1 MSDLL
6 NRLKDFLLDNKTTN
20 IPEIKYLQESDITL
34 TINRG
39 FTELYRLK
47 PENPILF
54 LSKWLSRESRA
65 KELEKKYKDNKIKR
79 ENLEIKYYQQEK
91 QKYILQQRDF
101 QAKKVRKDD
110 EDSLIQEIKECKDFW
125 LGFNHICERLKTLTK
140 ATGCYIG
147 IYDQKR
153 RAVKEDDDMD
163 GHLDPSGT
171 KVLRY
176 IGWNNDHQFLD
187 GECLEPNQG
196 VTYDLI
202 TTKPAQ
208 EGNIENQNQ
217 ENKNPD
223 PNQQNVNE
231 GEKKEE
237 VVEKKLEDTVKTL
250 LIEDVVN
257 DNRIKFFKE
266 PRLGCYLALDLTYKT
281 SLSYNSL
288 LSAIQ
293 CTKNYEASKE
303 EQEARKKEWN
313 EKQEEIKSQINEL
326 KEAKIKEEE
335 AKKIAEEK
343 ALEAEAK
350 AKLAAANEN
359 DPNKPQEEKKDNA
372 PPQQQGNNSQGNI
385 NKKDNSIEHGESIE
399 ALEKQLTEWSEEPVK
414 LQDYDKE
421 EKNIYMCLD
430 TLGQDRVFSKDEIK
444 YIKIVGAN
452 IRDSL
457 EKLEQSLLEKDR
469 DIRIKFLND
478 EAKLKAE
485 EKYSDEKYDEFA
497 SNYVSQFYSSEEYK
511 SKGITD
517 EDAKAF
523 EGDLAKMKYLKNIL
537 LEGDCQNI
545 LLTFQDFEFVEYL
558 KIFQN
563 LFYFAKMNPLDINEL
578 KTNKLEWK
586 RARKFW
592 KDLFPYT
599 KEYNPVGPK
608 PEEIKSIYKLN
619 KIKEN
624 LESCLTKRDEV
635 KAYSQ
640 TLLMFIDLIL
650 HIIKVRHDNI
660 IDRIC
665 KTAVYK
671 DKREQ
676 IIKNNN
682 EIDEERQKIIDAAK
696 AQNPNVKI
704 PGENENKE
712 EVKEGEEEK
721 KEGEE
726 NKQENKENENKDS
739 PKENEKKEEGKEKKE
754 EKKEDNKEKKEENK
768 PESEQGENKEGE
780 QKENEENNQDE
791 IDSAKLAEDLQKF
804 DEEHPKQEVP
814 PDVEYDIDNDYDI
827 DQAERDL
834 VINNALQAANNA
846 ANSQDKK
853 QPAAAPTTGAN
864 PQPSNPP
871 PATKPNAPA

>member
-6 NRLKDFLLDNKTTN
+6 TRLKDLLLDNKTSN
-20 IPEIKYLQESDITL
+20 IPEIKFLQESDITL

-39 FTELYRLK
+39 FTELYRAK

-65 KELEKKYKDNKIKR
+65 KELEKKYKDNKIKK
-79 ENLEIKYYQQEK
+79 ENLEIKYYQKEK
-91 QKYILQQRDF
+91 YKHILKERDY
-101 QAKKVRKDD
+101 QTKKVRKDD
-110 EDSLIQEIKECKDFW
+110 ENSLIQEIKDCKDFW
-125 LGFNHICERLKTLTK
+125 LGFNHICERLKTLTN

-153 RAVKEDDDMD
+153 RPVKEDDDMD

-176 IGWNNDHQFLD
+176 IGWNNDHSFLD
-187 GECLEPNQG
+187 GLCLEPNQG

-202 TTKPAQ
+202 TPKPAQ
-208 EGNIENQNQ
+208 GGGETENPNQ
-217 ENKNPD
+217 ENKNLEQ
-223 PNQQNVNE
+223 NQQNPNE
-231 GEKKEE
+231 GEKKEK
-237 VVEKKLEDTVKTL
+237 VEEIKLEDTVKSL
-250 LIEDVVN
+250 LIDDVVN

-303 EQEARKKEWN
+303 EQETRKKEWS
-313 EKQEEIKSQINEL
+313 EKQEDIKNQINEL
-326 KEAKIKEEE
+326 KDAKIKEEE
-335 AKKIAEEK
+335 ARKIAEEK

-350 AKLAAANEN
+350 AKLAEN
-359 DPNKPQEEKKDNA
+359 DPNKPPEEKKDNP
-372 PPQQQGNNSQGNI
+372 PPQQGNTSQGNI
-385 NKKDNSIEHGESIE
+385 NKNNSMEHGESIE

-430 TLGQDRVFSKDEIK
+430 TLGQDRIFNDEEIK

-457 EKLEQSLLEKDR
+457 ERLEQSLLEKDR
-469 DIRIKFLND
+469 DIRIKFLDN
-478 EAKLKAE
+478 EAKLKTE
-485 EKYSDEKYDEFA
+485 EKYSDEKFEECVN
-497 SNYVSQFYSSEEYK
+497 NYISQFYASEEYK

-517 EDAKAF
+517 EDAKSF
-523 EGDLAKMKYLKNIL
+523 EGDLQKLKYLKNIL

-545 LLTFQDFEFVEYL
+545 LLTFQEFEFVEYL

-578 KTNKLEWK
+578 NTNKLEWK
-586 RARKFW
+586 KARKFW
-592 KDLFPYT
+592 KDLFPYI
-599 KEYNPVGPK
+599 KQYNPVGPK
-608 PEEIKSIYKLN
+608 PEEVKQIYKLN

-624 LESCLTKRDEV
+624 LESCLTKRDEI
-635 KAYSQ
+635 KTYSQ
-640 TLLMFIDLIL
+640 TLLMLIDLIF
-650 HIIKVRHDNI
+650 HIIRVRHDNI

-665 KTAVYK
+665 KIAVYK

-676 IIKNNN
+676 IIKNNK

-704 PGENENKE
+704 PGENDNKE
-712 EVKEGEEEK
+712 ENKEGEEEK

-726 NKQENKENENKDS
+726 NKEGSKENENKEN
-739 PKENEKKEEGKEKKE
+739 PKETEKKE
-754 EKKEDNKEKKEENK
+754 NKEENK
-768 PESEQGENKEGE
+768 DKENKENKQEGEQGENK
-780 QKENEENNQDE
+780 
-791 IDSAKLAEDLQKF
+791 
-804 DEEHPKQEVP
+804 
-814 PDVEYDIDNDYDI
+814 
-827 DQAERDL
+827 
-834 VINNALQAANNA
+834 
-846 ANSQDKK
+846 
-853 QPAAAPTTGAN
+853 
-864 PQPSNPP
+864 
-871 PATKPNAPA
+871 

>member
-6 NRLKDFLLDNKTTN
+6 TRLKDLLLDNKTSN
-20 IPEIKYLQESDITL
+20 IPEIKFLQESDITL

-39 FTELYRLK
+39 FTELYRAK

-65 KELEKKYKDNKIKR
+65 KELEKKYKDNKIKK
-79 ENLEIKYYQQEK
+79 ENLEIKYYQKEK
-91 QKYILQQRDF
+91 YKHILKERDY
-101 QAKKVRKDD
+101 QTKKVRKDD
-110 EDSLIQEIKECKDFW
+110 ENSLIQEIKDCKDFW
-125 LGFNHICERLKTLTK
+125 LGFNHICERLKTLTN

-153 RAVKEDDDMD
+153 RPVKEDDDMD

-176 IGWNNDHQFLD
+176 IGWNNDHSFLD
-187 GECLEPNQG
+187 GLCLEPNQG

-202 TTKPAQ
+202 TPKPAQ
-208 EGNIENQNQ
+208 GGGETENPNQ
-217 ENKNPD
+217 ENKNLEQ
-223 PNQQNVNE
+223 NQQNPNE
-231 GEKKEE
+231 GEKKEK
-237 VVEKKLEDTVKTL
+237 VEEIKLEDTVKSL
-250 LIEDVVN
+250 LIDDVVN

-303 EQEARKKEWN
+303 EQETRKKEWS
-313 EKQEEIKSQINEL
+313 EKQEDIKNQINEL
-326 KEAKIKEEE
+326 KDAKIKEEE
-335 AKKIAEEK
+335 ARKIAEEK

-350 AKLAAANEN
+350 AKLAEN
-359 DPNKPQEEKKDNA
+359 DPNKPPEEKKDNP
-372 PPQQQGNNSQGNI
+372 PPQQGNTSQGNI
-385 NKKDNSIEHGESIE
+385 NKNNSMEHGESIE

-430 TLGQDRVFSKDEIK
+430 TLGQDRIFNDEEIK

-457 EKLEQSLLEKDR
+457 ERLEQSLLEKDR
-469 DIRIKFLND
+469 DIRIKFLDN
-478 EAKLKAE
+478 EAKLKTE
-485 EKYSDEKYDEFA
+485 EKYSDEKFEECVN
-497 SNYVSQFYSSEEYK
+497 NYISQFYASEEYK

-517 EDAKAF
+517 EDAKSF
-523 EGDLAKMKYLKNIL
+523 EGDLQKLKYLKNIL

-545 LLTFQDFEFVEYL
+545 LLTFQEFEFVEYL

-578 KTNKLEWK
+578 NTNKLEWK
-586 RARKFW
+586 KARKFW
-592 KDLFPYT
+592 KDLFPYI
-599 KEYNPVGPK
+599 KQYNPVGPK
-608 PEEIKSIYKLN
+608 PEEVKQIYKLN

-624 LESCLTKRDEV
+624 LESCLTKRDEI
-635 KAYSQ
+635 KTYSQ
-640 TLLMFIDLIL
+640 TLLMLIDLIF
-650 HIIKVRHDNI
+650 HIIRVRHDNI

-665 KTAVYK
+665 KIAVYK

-676 IIKNNN
+676 IIKNNK

-704 PGENENKE
+704 PGENDNKE
-712 EVKEGEEEK
+712 ENKEGEEEK

-726 NKQENKENENKDS
+726 NKEGSKENENKEN
-739 PKENEKKEEGKEKKE
+739 PKETEKKE
-754 EKKEDNKEKKEENK
+754 NKEENK
-768 PESEQGENKEGE
+768 DKENKENKQEGEQGENKEGE
-780 QKENEENNQDE
+780 QKENEENNKDE
-791 IDSAKLAEDLQKF
+791 LDSAKLAEDLQKF

-814 PDVEYDIDNDYDI
+814 PDMDYDIDNDYDI
-827 DQAERDL
+827 DPAEREM
-834 VINNALQAANNA
+834 VVNNALQAANSANNA
-846 ANSQDKK
+846 DKEKK
-853 QPAAAPTTGAN
+853 QNPAPATGAN
-864 PQPSNPP
+864 VQPNTPTSGAKANNPP
-871 PATKPNAPA
+871 A

>member
-6 NRLKDFLLDNKTTN
+6 TRLKDLLLDNKTSN
-20 IPEIKYLQESDITL
+20 IPEIKFLQESDITL

-39 FTELYRLK
+39 FTELYRAK

-65 KELEKKYKDNKIKR
+65 KELEKKYKDNKIKK
-79 ENLEIKYYQQEK
+79 ENLEIKYYQKEK
-91 QKYILQQRDF
+91 YKHILKERDY
-101 QAKKVRKDD
+101 QTKKVRKDD
-110 EDSLIQEIKECKDFW
+110 ENSLIQEIKDCKDFW
-125 LGFNHICERLKTLTK
+125 LGFNHICERLKTLTN

-153 RAVKEDDDMD
+153 RPVKEDDDMD

-176 IGWNNDHQFLD
+176 IGWNNDHSFLD
-187 GECLEPNQG
+187 GLCLEPNQG

-202 TTKPAQ
+202 TPKPAQ
-208 EGNIENQNQ
+208 GGGETENPNQ
-217 ENKNPD
+217 ENKNLEQ
-223 PNQQNVNE
+223 NQQNPNE
-231 GEKKEE
+231 GEKKEK
-237 VVEKKLEDTVKTL
+237 VEEIKLEDTVKSL
-250 LIEDVVN
+250 LIDDVVN

-303 EQEARKKEWN
+303 EQETRKKEWS
-313 EKQEEIKSQINEL
+313 EKQEDIKNQINEL
-326 KEAKIKEEE
+326 KDAKIKEEE
-335 AKKIAEEK
+335 ARKIAEEK

-350 AKLAAANEN
+350 AKLAEN
-359 DPNKPQEEKKDNA
+359 DPNKPPEEKKDNP
-372 PPQQQGNNSQGNI
+372 PPQQGNTSQGNI
-385 NKKDNSIEHGESIE
+385 NKNNSMEHGESIE

-430 TLGQDRVFSKDEIK
+430 TLGQDRIFNDEEIK

-469 DIRIKFLND
+469 DIRIKFLDN
-478 EAKLKAE
+478 EAKLKTE
-485 EKYSDEKYDEFA
+485 EKYSDEKFEECVN
-497 SNYVSQFYSSEEYK
+497 NYISQFYASEEYK

-517 EDAKAF
+517 EDAKSF
-523 EGDLAKMKYLKNIL
+523 EGDLQKLKYLKNIL

-545 LLTFQDFEFVEYL
+545 LLTFQEFEFVEYL

-578 KTNKLEWK
+578 NTNKLEWK
-586 RARKFW
+586 KARKFW
-592 KDLFPYT
+592 KDLFPYI
-599 KEYNPVGPK
+599 KQYNPVGPK
-608 PEEIKSIYKLN
+608 PEEVKQIYKLN

-624 LESCLTKRDEV
+624 LESCFTKRDEI
-635 KAYSQ
+635 KTYSQ
-640 TLLMFIDLIL
+640 TLLMLIDLIF
-650 HIIKVRHDNI
+650 HIIRVRHDNI

-665 KTAVYK
+665 KIAVYK

-676 IIKNNN
+676 IIKNNK

-704 PGENENKE
+704 PGENDNKE
-712 EVKEGEEEK
+712 ENKEGEEEK

-726 NKQENKENENKDS
+726 NKEGSKENENKEN
-739 PKENEKKEEGKEKKE
+739 PKETEKKE
-754 EKKEDNKEKKEENK
+754 NKEENK
-768 PESEQGENKEGE
+768 DKENKENKQEGEQGENKEGE
-780 QKENEENNQDE
+780 QKENEENNKDE
-791 IDSAKLAEDLQKF
+791 LDSAKLAEDLQKF

-814 PDVEYDIDNDYDI
+814 PDMDYDIDNDYDI
-827 DQAERDL
+827 DPAEREM
-834 VINNALQAANNA
+834 VVNNALQAANSANNA
-846 ANSQDKK
+846 DKEKK
-853 QPAAAPTTGAN
+853 QNPAPATGAN
-864 PQPSNPP
+864 VQPNTPTSGAKANNPP
-871 PATKPNAPA
+871 A

>member
-6 NRLKDFLLDNKTTN
+6 NRLKDLLLDNKTSN
-20 IPEIKYLQESDITL
+20 IPEIKFLQESDITL

-39 FTELYRLK
+39 FTELYRVK
-47 PENPILF
+47 PENPVLF
-54 LSKWLSRESRA
+54 LSKWLFRESRA
-65 KELEKKYKDNKIKR
+65 KELEKQYKDNKTKR
-79 ENLEIKYYQQEK
+79 ENLQIKYYQQEK
-91 QKYILQQRDF
+91 HKHILEQREFQK
-101 QAKKVRKDD
+101 KKLRKDD
-110 EDSLIQEIKECKDFW
+110 ENSLIQEIKDCKDFW
-125 LGFNHICERLKTLTK
+125 LGFNHICERLKTLTN

-153 RAVKEDDDMD
+153 RPIKEDDDMD

-176 IGWNNDHQFLD
+176 IGWNNDHKFLD
-187 GECLEPNQG
+187 GQCLEPNQG

-202 TTKPAQ
+202 TPKPAQ
-208 EGNIENQNQ
+208 GGGEAEAQG
-217 ENKNPD
+217 ENKNTE
-223 PNQQNVNE
+223 QNPQGENE
-231 GEKKEE
+231 VKKEKIE
-237 VVEKKLEDTVKTL
+237 EIKIEDTVKSL

-303 EQEARKKEWN
+303 EQEARKKEWS
-313 EKQEEIKSQINEL
+313 EKQEDINNQINEL

-350 AKLAAANEN
+350 AKLAANEN
-359 DPNKPQEEKKDNA
+359 DPNKPPEEKKENQ
-372 PPQQQGNNSQGNI
+372 PVQQQANI
-385 NKKDNSIEHGESIE
+385 NKSNSIDHGESIE
-399 ALEKQLTEWSEEPVK
+399 ALEKQLTEWNEEPVK

-430 TLGQDRVFSKDEIK
+430 TLGQDRVFSEEEIR

-452 IRDSL
+452 IRNSL

-469 DIRIKFLND
+469 DIRIKFLDN
-478 EAKLKAE
+478 EAKLKTE
-485 EKYSDEKYDEFA
+485 ERYSDEKYEDNVN
-497 SNYVSQFYSSEEYK
+497 NYISQFYSSEEYK

-523 EGDLAKMKYLKNIL
+523 EGDLARLKYLKNLL
-537 LEGDCQNI
+537 LEGDCLNI

-563 LFYFAKMNPLDINEL
+563 VFYFAKMNPLDINEL
-578 KTNKLEWK
+578 NTNKLEWK
-586 RARKFW
+586 KARKFW
-592 KDLFPYT
+592 KDLFPYI

-608 PEEIKSIYKLN
+608 PEEVKPIYKLN

-624 LESCLTKRDEV
+624 LESCLTKRDEI
-635 KAYSQ
+635 KTYSQ
-640 TLLMFIDLIL
+640 TLLMFVDFIL
-650 HIIKVRHDNI
+650 HIIRVRHDNI

-665 KTAVYK
+665 KIAVYK

-704 PGENENKE
+704 PRENENKE
-712 EVKEGEEEK
+712 EENQNGEQGEK

-726 NKQENKENENKDS
+726 NKEEGEKKEATKELEKKEPSKEIENKEN
-739 PKENEKKEEGKEKKE
+739 
-754 EKKEDNKEKKEENK
+754 
-768 PESEQGENKEGE
+768 EQGENKEGE
-780 QKENEENNQDE
+780 QKEEENKDE
-791 IDSAKLAEDLQKF
+791 LDSAKLAEDLQKF

-814 PDVEYDIDNDYDI
+814 PDMEYDIDNDYDI
-827 DQAERDL
+827 DQTERDTI
-834 VINNALQAANNA
+834 VNNALQAANNA
-846 ANSQDKK
+846 NNQDKDKK
-853 QPAAAPTTGAN
+853 QQTSSGPSTGQNVQPT
-864 PQPSNPP
+864 NPP
-871 PATKPNAPA
+871 VAAKN

>member
-1 MSDLL
+1 MSDLQ

-20 IPEIKYLQESDITL
+20 IPEIKFLQESDITL

-39 FTELYRLK
+39 FTELYRVK

-91 QKYILQQRDF
+91 QKHILQQRDY

-208 EGNIENQNQ
+208 EGNVDNQNQ

-223 PNQQNVNE
+223 PNQQNANE

-430 TLGQDRVFSKDEIK
+430 TLGQDRVFSEDEIK

-478 EAKLKAE
+478 ETKLKTE
-485 EKYSDEKYDEFA
+485 EKYSDEKFDEFA

-517 EDAKAF
+517 EDAKVF

-578 KTNKLEWK
+578 NTNKLEWK

-640 TLLMFIDLIL
+640 TLLMLIDLIL

-721 KEGEE
+721 KSVKKIKKKIRKMKIKTPLKRMKKKKRPKKKKKIIKKKKKIIKKKKRKINLKV
-726 NKQENKENENKDS
+726 NKVKIKKENR
-739 PKENEKKEEGKEKKE
+739 KKMKKII
-754 EKKEDNKEKKEENK
+754 KMK
-768 PESEQGENKEGE
+768 
-780 QKENEENNQDE
+780 
-791 IDSAKLAEDLQKF
+791 
-804 DEEHPKQEVP
+804 
-814 PDVEYDIDNDYDI
+814 
-827 DQAERDL
+827 
-834 VINNALQAANNA
+834 
-846 ANSQDKK
+846 
-853 QPAAAPTTGAN
+853 
-864 PQPSNPP
+864 
-871 PATKPNAPA
+871 

>member
-6 NRLKDFLLDNKTTN
+6 NRLKDLLLDNKTSN
-20 IPEIKYLQESDITL
+20 NPEIKFLQESDITL

-39 FTELYRLK
+39 FTELYRVK
-47 PENPILF
+47 PENPVLF

-65 KELEKKYKDNKIKR
+65 KELEKKYKDNKIKK
-79 ENLEIKYYQQEK
+79 ENLEIKYFQLEK
-91 QKYILQQRDF
+91 QRHILEQRDL
-101 QAKKVRKDD
+101 QSKKVRKDD
-110 EDSLIQEIKECKDFW
+110 EDNLIQEIRNCKDFW

-153 RAVKEDDDMD
+153 KPVKEDDDMD

-176 IGWNNDHQFLD
+176 IGWNNDHQFLN
-187 GECLEPNQG
+187 GQCLEPNQG

-208 EGNIENQNQ
+208 AETVDNQKQ
-217 ENKNPD
+217 ENPNPD
-223 PNQQNVNE
+223 QTQQNA
-231 GEKKEE
+231 GENAKKEE
-237 VVEKKLEDTVKTL
+237 NPEKKLEDSVKSL

-257 DNRIKFFKE
+257 DSRIKFFKE

-288 LSAIQ
+288 LSAIE

-313 EKQEEIKSQINEL
+313 EKQEEIKEQINDL

-335 AKKIAEEK
+335 ARKIAEEK

-359 DPNKPQEEKKDNA
+359 DPNKPPEEKKDNP
-372 PPQQQGNNSQGNI
+372 PPQQQNSQGNV
-385 NKKDNSIEHGESIE
+385 NKKDNSIEHAESIE

-430 TLGQDRVFSKDEIK
+430 TLGQDRVFTEDEIK

-469 DIRIKFLND
+469 DIRIKFLNS

-485 EKYSDEKYDEFA
+485 EKYSDEKFDECT

-511 SKGITD
+511 SKGISD
-517 EDAKAF
+517 EDAKMF
-523 EGDLAKMKYLKNIL
+523 EGDLAKMKYLKNLL

-563 LFYFAKMNPLDINEL
+563 LFYFAQMNPLDINEIN
-578 KTNKLEWK
+578 TNKLEWK

-592 KDLFPYT
+592 NNLFPYI
-599 KEYNPVGPK
+599 KDYNPVGPK
-608 PEEIKSIYKLN
+608 PEEIKPIYKLN
-619 KIKEN
+619 KIKDN
-624 LESCLTKRDEV
+624 LESCIAKRDEV

-640 TLLMFIDLIL
+640 TLLMLIDLIL

-696 AQNPNVKI
+696 AANPNVRV
-704 PGENENKE
+704 PGENDGK
-712 EVKEGEEEK
+712 EEEK
-721 KEGEE
+721 KRER
-726 NKQENKENENKDS
+726 
-739 PKENEKKEEGKEKKE
+739 KKKRKAKKI
-754 EKKEDNKEKKEENK
+754 KKKIRRQKAKTKKPRRKAKKKKRKRKRKRKKTKKKKMKINQKVNKEKIKKVNK
-768 PESEQGENKEGE
+768 
-780 QKENEENNQDE
+780 
-791 IDSAKLAEDLQKF
+791 
-804 DEEHPKQEVP
+804 
-814 PDVEYDIDNDYDI
+814 
-827 DQAERDL
+827 
-834 VINNALQAANNA
+834 
-846 ANSQDKK
+846 KK
-853 QPAAAPTTGAN
+853 M
-864 PQPSNPP
+864 
-871 PATKPNAPA
+871 KKIIKMK

>member
-6 NRLKDFLLDNKTTN
+6 NRLKDLLLDNKTSN
-20 IPEIKYLQESDITL
+20 IPEIKFLQESDLTL

-39 FTELYRLK
+39 FTELYRVK

-65 KELEKKYKDNKIKR
+65 KELEKQYKDNKTKR
-79 ENLEIKYYQQEK
+79 ENLQIKYYQQEK
-91 QKYILQQRDF
+91 YKHILQQREF
-101 QAKKVRKDD
+101 QSKKLRKDD
-110 EDSLIQEIKECKDFW
+110 ENSLIQEIKDCKDFW
-125 LGFNHICERLKTLTK
+125 LGFNHICERLKTLTN

-153 RAVKEDDDMD
+153 RPIKEDDDMD

-176 IGWNNDHQFLD
+176 IGWNDDHKFLD
-187 GECLEPNQG
+187 GQCLEPNQG

-202 TTKPAQ
+202 TPKPAQ
-208 EGNIENQNQ
+208 GGGEPENQGGEAKNVEQ
-217 ENKNPD
+217 NPQGEN
-223 PNQQNVNE
+223 E
-231 GEKKEE
+231 AKKDKIEE
-237 VVEKKLEDTVKTL
+237 IKLEDTVKSL

-303 EQEARKKEWN
+303 EQEARKKEWS
-313 EKQEEIKSQINEL
+313 EKQEEINNQINEL

-359 DPNKPQEEKKDNA
+359 DPNKPPEEKKENQ
-372 PPQQQGNNSQGNI
+372 PIPQQI
-385 NKKDNSIEHGESIE
+385 NKSNSIDHGESIE
-399 ALEKQLTEWSEEPVK
+399 ALEKQLTEWNEEPVK
-414 LQDYDKE
+414 LQDYNKE

-430 TLGQDRVFSKDEIK
+430 TLGQDRVFSEEEIR

-452 IRDSL
+452 IRNSL

-469 DIRIKFLND
+469 DIRIKFLD
-478 EAKLKAE
+478 SEVKLKTE
-485 EKYSDEKYDEFA
+485 EKYSDEKFDEHM
-497 SNYVSQFYSSEEYK
+497 SNYISQFYSSEEYK

-517 EDAKAF
+517 EDTKAF
-523 EGDLAKMKYLKNIL
+523 EGDLARMKYLKNLL

-563 LFYFAKMNPLDINEL
+563 FFYFAKMNPLDINEL
-578 KTNKLEWK
+578 NTNKLEWK
-586 RARKFW
+586 KARKFW
-592 KDLFPYT
+592 KDLFPYI

-608 PEEIKSIYKLN
+608 PEEVKPIYKLN

-624 LESCLTKRDEV
+624 LESCLTKRDEI
-635 KAYSQ
+635 KTYSQ
-640 TLLMFIDLIL
+640 TLLMLIDLIL
-650 HIIKVRHDNI
+650 RIIKVRHDNI

-665 KTAVYK
+665 KIAVYK

-696 AQNPNVKI
+696 AQNPNVRI
-704 PGENENKE
+704 PGENDNKEEENKE
-712 EVKEGEEEK
+712 GEQEK

-726 NKQENKENENKDS
+726 NKEENKENDK
-739 PKENEKKEEGKEKKE
+739 KEASKELEKKEPPKEI
-754 EKKEDNKEKKEENK
+754 DKKEENK
-768 PESEQGENKEGE
+768 ENEQGENKEGE
-780 QKENEENNQDE
+780 QKENEENKDE
-791 IDSAKLAEDLQKF
+791 LDSAKLAEDLQKF

-814 PDVEYDIDNDYDI
+814 PDMEYDIDNDYDI
-827 DQAERDL
+827 DQTERDTI
-834 VINNALQAANNA
+834 VNNALQAANNA
-846 ANSQDKK
+846 NNQDKDKK
-853 QPAAAPTTGAN
+853 QSSNVPSTGQNPTQPANPPAAAKN
-864 PQPSNPP
+864 N
-871 PATKPNAPA
+871 NA

>member
-6 NRLKDFLLDNKTTN
+6 TRLKDLLLDNKTSN
-20 IPEIKYLQESDITL
+20 IPEIKFLQESDITL

-39 FTELYRLK
+39 FTELYRAK

-65 KELEKKYKDNKIKR
+65 KELEKKYKDNKIKK
-79 ENLEIKYYQQEK
+79 ENLEIKYYQKEK
-91 QKYILQQRDF
+91 YKHILKERDY
-101 QAKKVRKDD
+101 QTKKVRKDD
-110 EDSLIQEIKECKDFW
+110 ENSLIQEIKDCKDFW
-125 LGFNHICERLKTLTK
+125 LGFNHICERLKTLTN

-153 RAVKEDDDMD
+153 RPVKEDDDMD

-176 IGWNNDHQFLD
+176 IGWNNDHSFLD
-187 GECLEPNQG
+187 GLCLEPNQG

-202 TTKPAQ
+202 TPKPAQ
-208 EGNIENQNQ
+208 GGGETENPNQ
-217 ENKNPD
+217 ENKNLEQ
-223 PNQQNVNE
+223 NQQNPNE
-231 GEKKEE
+231 GEKKEK
-237 VVEKKLEDTVKTL
+237 VEEIKLEDTVKSL
-250 LIEDVVN
+250 LIDDVVN

-303 EQEARKKEWN
+303 EQETRKKEWS
-313 EKQEEIKSQINEL
+313 EKQEDIKNQINEL
-326 KEAKIKEEE
+326 KDAKIKEEE
-335 AKKIAEEK
+335 ARKIAEEK

-350 AKLAAANEN
+350 AKLAEN
-359 DPNKPQEEKKDNA
+359 DPNKPPEEKKDNP
-372 PPQQQGNNSQGNI
+372 PPQQGNTSQGNI
-385 NKKDNSIEHGESIE
+385 NKNNSMEHGESIE

-430 TLGQDRVFSKDEIK
+430 TLGQDRIFNDEEIK

-469 DIRIKFLND
+469 DIRIKFLDN
-478 EAKLKAE
+478 EAKLKTE
-485 EKYSDEKYDEFA
+485 EKYSDEKFEECVN
-497 SNYVSQFYSSEEYK
+497 NYISQFYASEEYK

-517 EDAKAF
+517 EDAKSF
-523 EGDLAKMKYLKNIL
+523 EGDLQKLKYLKNIL

-545 LLTFQDFEFVEYL
+545 LLTFQEFEFVEYL

-578 KTNKLEWK
+578 NTNKLEWK
-586 RARKFW
+586 KARKFW
-592 KDLFPYT
+592 KDLFPYI
-599 KEYNPVGPK
+599 KQYNPVGPK
-608 PEEIKSIYKLN
+608 PEEVKQIYKLN

-624 LESCLTKRDEV
+624 LESCLTKRDEI
-635 KAYSQ
+635 KTYSQ
-640 TLLMFIDLIL
+640 TLLMLIDLIF
-650 HIIKVRHDNI
+650 HIIRVRHDNI

-665 KTAVYK
+665 KIAVYK

-676 IIKNNN
+676 IIKNNK

-704 PGENENKE
+704 PGENDNKE
-712 EVKEGEEEK
+712 ENKEGEEEK

-726 NKQENKENENKDS
+726 NKEGSKENENKEN
-739 PKENEKKEEGKEKKE
+739 PKETEKKE
-754 EKKEDNKEKKEENK
+754 NKEENK
-768 PESEQGENKEGE
+768 DKENKENKQEGEQGENKEGE
-780 QKENEENNQDE
+780 QKENEENNKDE
-791 IDSAKLAEDLQKF
+791 LDSAKLAEDLQKF

-814 PDVEYDIDNDYDI
+814 PDMDYDIDNDYDI
-827 DQAERDL
+827 DPAEREM
-834 VINNALQAANNA
+834 VVNNALQAANSANNA
-846 ANSQDKK
+846 DKEKK
-853 QPAAAPTTGAN
+853 QNPAPATGAN
-864 PQPSNPP
+864 VQPNTPTSGAKANNPP
-871 PATKPNAPA
+871 A

>member
-6 NRLKDFLLDNKTTN
+6 TRLKDLLLDNKTSN
-20 IPEIKYLQESDITL
+20 IPEIKFLQESDITL

-39 FTELYRLK
+39 FTELYRAK

-65 KELEKKYKDNKIKR
+65 KELEKKYKDNKIKK
-79 ENLEIKYYQQEK
+79 ENLEIKYYQKEK
-91 QKYILQQRDF
+91 YKHILKERDY
-101 QAKKVRKDD
+101 QTKKVRKDD
-110 EDSLIQEIKECKDFW
+110 ENSLIQEIKDCKDFW
-125 LGFNHICERLKTLTK
+125 LGFNHICERLKTLTN

-153 RAVKEDDDMD
+153 RPVKEDDDMD

-176 IGWNNDHQFLD
+176 IGWNNDHSFLD
-187 GECLEPNQG
+187 GLCLEPNQG

-202 TTKPAQ
+202 TPKPAQ
-208 EGNIENQNQ
+208 GGGEAENPNQ
-217 ENKNPD
+217 ENKNLEQ
-223 PNQQNVNE
+223 NQQNPNE
-231 GEKKEE
+231 GEKKEK
-237 VVEKKLEDTVKTL
+237 VEEIKLEDTVKSL
-250 LIEDVVN
+250 LIDDVVN

-303 EQEARKKEWN
+303 EQETRKKEWS
-313 EKQEEIKSQINEL
+313 EKQEDIKNQINEL
-326 KEAKIKEEE
+326 KDAKIKEEE
-335 AKKIAEEK
+335 ARKIAEEK

-350 AKLAAANEN
+350 AKLAEN
-359 DPNKPQEEKKDNA
+359 DPNKPPEEKKDNP
-372 PPQQQGNNSQGNI
+372 PPQQGNTSQGNI
-385 NKKDNSIEHGESIE
+385 NKNNSMEHGESIE

-430 TLGQDRVFSKDEIK
+430 TLGQDRIFNDEEIK

-457 EKLEQSLLEKDR
+457 ERLEQSLLEKDR
-469 DIRIKFLND
+469 DIRIKFLDN
-478 EAKLKAE
+478 EAKLKTE
-485 EKYSDEKYDEFA
+485 EKYSDEKFEECVN
-497 SNYVSQFYSSEEYK
+497 NYISQFYASEEYK

-517 EDAKAF
+517 EDAKSF
-523 EGDLAKMKYLKNIL
+523 EGDLQKLKYLKNIL

-545 LLTFQDFEFVEYL
+545 LLTFQEFEFVEYL

-578 KTNKLEWK
+578 NTNKLEWK
-586 RARKFW
+586 KARKFW
-592 KDLFPYT
+592 KDLFPYI
-599 KEYNPVGPK
+599 KQYNPVGPK
-608 PEEIKSIYKLN
+608 PEEVKQIYKLN

-624 LESCLTKRDEV
+624 LESCLTKRDEI

-640 TLLMFIDLIL
+640 TLLMLIDLIF
-650 HIIKVRHDNI
+650 HIIRVRHDNI

-665 KTAVYK
+665 KIAVYK

-676 IIKNNN
+676 IIKNNK

-704 PGENENKE
+704 PGENDNKE
-712 EVKEGEEEK
+712 ENKEGEEEK

-726 NKQENKENENKDS
+726 NKEGSKENENKEN
-739 PKENEKKEEGKEKKE
+739 PKETEKKE
-754 EKKEDNKEKKEENK
+754 NKEENK
-768 PESEQGENKEGE
+768 DKENKENKQEGEQGENKEGE
-780 QKENEENNQDE
+780 QKENEENNKDE
-791 IDSAKLAEDLQKF
+791 LDSAKLAEDLQKF

-814 PDVEYDIDNDYDI
+814 PDMDYDIDNDYDI
-827 DQAERDL
+827 DPAEREM
-834 VINNALQAANNA
+834 VVNNALQAANSANNA
-846 ANSQDKK
+846 DKEKK
-853 QPAAAPTTGAN
+853 QNPAPATGAN
-864 PQPSNPP
+864 VQPNTPTSGAKANNPP
-871 PATKPNAPA
+871 A

>member
-6 NRLKDFLLDNKTTN
+6 TRLKDLLLDNKTSN
-20 IPEIKYLQESDITL
+20 IPEIKFLQESDITL

-39 FTELYRLK
+39 FTELYRAK

-65 KELEKKYKDNKIKR
+65 KELEKKYKDNKIKK
-79 ENLEIKYYQQEK
+79 ENLEIKYYQKEK
-91 QKYILQQRDF
+91 YKHILKERDY
-101 QAKKVRKDD
+101 QTKKVRKDD
-110 EDSLIQEIKECKDFW
+110 ENSLIQEIKDCKDFW
-125 LGFNHICERLKTLTK
+125 LGFNHICERLKTLTN

-153 RAVKEDDDMD
+153 RPVKEDDDMD

-176 IGWNNDHQFLD
+176 IGWNNDHSFLD
-187 GECLEPNQG
+187 GLCLEPNQG

-202 TTKPAQ
+202 TPKPAQ
-208 EGNIENQNQ
+208 GGGEAENPNQ
-217 ENKNPD
+217 ENKNLEQ
-223 PNQQNVNE
+223 NQQNPNE
-231 GEKKEE
+231 GEKKEK
-237 VVEKKLEDTVKTL
+237 VEEIKLEDTVKSL
-250 LIEDVVN
+250 LIDDVVN

-303 EQEARKKEWN
+303 EQETRKKEWS
-313 EKQEEIKSQINEL
+313 EKQEDIKNQINEL
-326 KEAKIKEEE
+326 KDAKIKEEE
-335 AKKIAEEK
+335 ARKIAEEK

-350 AKLAAANEN
+350 AKLAEN
-359 DPNKPQEEKKDNA
+359 DPNKPPEEKKDNP
-372 PPQQQGNNSQGNI
+372 PPQQGNTSQGNI
-385 NKKDNSIEHGESIE
+385 NKNNSMEHGESIE

-430 TLGQDRVFSKDEIK
+430 TLGQDRIFNDEEIK

-469 DIRIKFLND
+469 DIRIKFLDN
-478 EAKLKAE
+478 EAKLKTE
-485 EKYSDEKYDEFA
+485 EKYSDEKFEECVN
-497 SNYVSQFYSSEEYK
+497 NYISQFYTSEEYK

-517 EDAKAF
+517 EDAKSF
-523 EGDLAKMKYLKNIL
+523 EGDLQKLKYLKNIL

-545 LLTFQDFEFVEYL
+545 LLTFQEFEFVEYL

-578 KTNKLEWK
+578 NTNKLEWK
-586 RARKFW
+586 KARKFW
-592 KDLFPYT
+592 KDLFPYI
-599 KEYNPVGPK
+599 KQYNPVGPK
-608 PEEIKSIYKLN
+608 PEEVKQIYKLN

-624 LESCLTKRDEV
+624 LESCLTKRDEI
-635 KAYSQ
+635 KTYSQ
-640 TLLMFIDLIL
+640 TLLMLIDLIF
-650 HIIKVRHDNI
+650 HIIRVRHDNI

-665 KTAVYK
+665 KIAVYK

-676 IIKNNN
+676 IIKNNK

-704 PGENENKE
+704 PGENDNKE
-712 EVKEGEEEK
+712 ENKEGEEEK

-726 NKQENKENENKDS
+726 NKEGSKENENKEN
-739 PKENEKKEEGKEKKE
+739 PKETEKKE
-754 EKKEDNKEKKEENK
+754 NKEENK
-768 PESEQGENKEGE
+768 DKENKENKQEGEQGENKEGE
-780 QKENEENNQDE
+780 QKENEENNKDE
-791 IDSAKLAEDLQKF
+791 LDSAKLAEDLQKF

-814 PDVEYDIDNDYDI
+814 PDMDYDIDNDYDI
-827 DQAERDL
+827 DPAEREM
-834 VINNALQAANNA
+834 VVNNALQAANSANNA
-846 ANSQDKK
+846 DKEKK
-853 QPAAAPTTGAN
+853 QNPAPATGAN
-864 PQPSNPP
+864 VQPNTPTSGAKANNPP
-871 PATKPNAPA
+871 A

>member
-6 NRLKDFLLDNKTTN
+6 TRLKDLLLDNKTSN
-20 IPEIKYLQESDITL
+20 IPEIKFLQESDITL

-39 FTELYRLK
+39 FTELYRAK

-65 KELEKKYKDNKIKR
+65 KELEKKYKDNKIKK
-79 ENLEIKYYQQEK
+79 ENLEIKYYQKEK
-91 QKYILQQRDF
+91 YKHILKERDY
-101 QAKKVRKDD
+101 QTKKVRKDD
-110 EDSLIQEIKECKDFW
+110 ENSLIQEIKDCKDFW
-125 LGFNHICERLKTLTK
+125 LGFNHICERLKTLTN

-153 RAVKEDDDMD
+153 RPVKEDDDMD

-176 IGWNNDHQFLD
+176 IGWNNDHSFLD
-187 GECLEPNQG
+187 GLCLEPNQG

-202 TTKPAQ
+202 TPKPAQ
-208 EGNIENQNQ
+208 GGGETENPNQ
-217 ENKNPD
+217 ENKNLEQ
-223 PNQQNVNE
+223 NQQNPNE
-231 GEKKEE
+231 GEKKEK
-237 VVEKKLEDTVKTL
+237 VEEIKLEDTVKSL
-250 LIEDVVN
+250 LIDDVVN

-303 EQEARKKEWN
+303 EQETRKKEWS
-313 EKQEEIKSQINEL
+313 EKQEDIKNQINEL
-326 KEAKIKEEE
+326 KDAKIKEEE
-335 AKKIAEEK
+335 ARKIAEEK

-350 AKLAAANEN
+350 AKLAEN
-359 DPNKPQEEKKDNA
+359 DPNKPPEEKKDNP
-372 PPQQQGNNSQGNI
+372 PPQQGNTSQGNI
-385 NKKDNSIEHGESIE
+385 NKNNSMEHGESIE

-430 TLGQDRVFSKDEIK
+430 TLGQDRIFNDEEIK

-452 IRDSL
+452 IRDSV
-457 EKLEQSLLEKDR
+457 ERLEQSLLEKDR
-469 DIRIKFLND
+469 DIRIKFLDN
-478 EAKLKAE
+478 EAKLKTE
-485 EKYSDEKYDEFA
+485 EKYSDEKFEECVN
-497 SNYVSQFYSSEEYK
+497 NYISQFYASEEYK

-517 EDAKAF
+517 EDAKSF
-523 EGDLAKMKYLKNIL
+523 EGDLQKLKYLKNIL

-545 LLTFQDFEFVEYL
+545 LLTFQEFEFVEYL

-578 KTNKLEWK
+578 NTNKLEWK
-586 RARKFW
+586 KARKFW
-592 KDLFPYT
+592 KDLFPYI
-599 KEYNPVGPK
+599 KQYNPVGPK
-608 PEEIKSIYKLN
+608 PEEVKQIYKLN

-624 LESCLTKRDEV
+624 LESCLTKRDEI
-635 KAYSQ
+635 KTYSQ
-640 TLLMFIDLIL
+640 TLLMLIDLIF
-650 HIIKVRHDNI
+650 HIIRVRHDNI

-665 KTAVYK
+665 KIAVYK

-676 IIKNNN
+676 IIKNNK

-704 PGENENKE
+704 PGENDNKE
-712 EVKEGEEEK
+712 ENKEGEEEK

-726 NKQENKENENKDS
+726 NKEGSKENENKEN
-739 PKENEKKEEGKEKKE
+739 PKETEKKE
-754 EKKEDNKEKKEENK
+754 NKEENK
-768 PESEQGENKEGE
+768 DKENKENKQEGEQGENKEGE
-780 QKENEENNQDE
+780 QKENEENNKDE
-791 IDSAKLAEDLQKF
+791 LDSAKLAEDLQKF

-814 PDVEYDIDNDYDI
+814 PDMDYDIDNDYDI
-827 DQAERDL
+827 DPAEREM
-834 VINNALQAANNA
+834 VVNNALQAANSANNA
-846 ANSQDKK
+846 DKEKK
-853 QPAAAPTTGAN
+853 QNPAPATGAN
-864 PQPSNPP
+864 VQPNTPTSGAKANNPP
-871 PATKPNAPA
+871 A